1 MKRPVIAAMALG
13 FAALAAAC
21 AGPQG
26 GADQPVASRQEV
38 RAMAAIE
45 AAIANPA
52 RPGDQR
58 ARDASRHPSASLAFW
73 GLEPGMDILEVQP
86 GGEAWWTHVLA
97 PFARDTGGSYTAT
110 AADLANANLSP
121 ASRQARAAWEERF
134 VTPGALGPVQLVNW
148 GAVSAPLP
156 AQSYDF
162 ILTARSV
169 HGWIGA
175 NMVDKVFGD
184 FYAALRPGGVLA
196 LEQHRA
202 PATVT
207 DPAQMGA
214 TGYVSEDFVIAAATR
229 AGFVLAG
236 RSDINANPLDDHDH
250 PFGVWTL
257 PPTRR
262 SSPNGQPEDPGF
274 DHSPYDAI
282 GESDRMTLRFVR
294 PS

>member
-1 MKRPVIAAMALG
+1 MKHILI
-13 FAALAAAC
+13 AALASGLAAFAAGC
-21 AGPQG
+21 ASPQG
-26 GADQPVASRQEV
+26 GADQPIASAQEV

-45 AAIANPA
+45 AAVANEA
-52 RPGDQR
+52 RPADQR
-58 ARDASRHPSASLAFW
+58 ARDGARHPAASLAFW

-86 GGEAWWTHVLA
+86 GGEAWWTHILA
-97 PFARDTGGSYTAT
+97 PFARDTGGTFSAT
-110 AADLANANLSP
+110 ASDLGNPNLSSG
-121 ASRQARAAWEERF
+121 SRQARASFEERF
-134 VTPGALGPVQLVNW
+134 VTPGTLGPIALVNW

-175 NMVDKVFGD
+175 NMVDKAFGD
-184 FYAALRPGGVLA
+184 LFAALRPGGVLA
-196 LEQHRA
+196 VEQHRA
-202 PATVT
+202 PDTVT
-207 DPAQMGA
+207 DPAQMAA
-214 TGYVSEDFVIAAATR
+214 TGYVSEAFVIAAAQR

-257 PPTRR
+257 PPVRR
-262 SSPNGQPEDPGF
+262 SAPIGQPDDPNF
-274 DHSPYDAI
+274 DHAPYDAI

-294 PS
+294 PE

>member
-1 MKRPVIAAMALG
+1 MKRTV
-13 FAALAAAC
+13 FAALAIGLAALAAGC
-21 AGPQG
+21 ASSQG
-26 GADQPVASRQEV
+26 GADQPVASAQAV
-38 RAMAAIE
+38 SAMAAIE

-52 RPGDQR
+52 RPADQV
-58 ARDASRHPSASLAFW
+58 ARDGSRHPAASLAFW
-73 GLEPGMDILEVQP
+73 GLQPGMDILEVQP
-86 GGEAWWTHVLA
+86 GGEAWWTHILA

-110 AADLANANLSP
+110 ASDLANPDLSSG
-121 ASRQARAAWEERF
+121 SRQARTTWEERF
-134 VTPGALGPVQLVNW
+134 VTPGALGPIQLVNW
-148 GAVSAPLP
+148 GQVSAPLP

-175 NMVDKVFGD
+175 NMIDKVFGE
-184 FYAALRPGGVLA
+184 FYTALRPGGVLA
-196 LEQHRA
+196 VEQHRG
-202 PATVT
+202 PAAVT
-207 DPAQMGA
+207 DPAQMAA

-236 RSDINANPLDDHDH
+236 RSEVNANPLDDHDH

-257 PPTRR
+257 PPVRR
-262 SSPNGQPEDPGF
+262 SAPLGQPEDPNF